1 MSELLR
7 ENRQYLAPFA
17 LAVLLILGNIFFAV
31 RIILPAWNTNRDL
44 NTQVAD
50 GQAVAARA
58 MQPTESETDLLQARV
73 ENSQADLDAAAQI
86 FLSGDAADGILD
98 RIYQYAAES
107 MVEIT
112 ALQLQPTTPLAADDS
127 YEARIFVLEVQGI
140 TPYLM
145 SFLIRIRELAAPGVV
160 LNNLNIINNTL
171 KMELRLYTSS
181 FAPERDLADSPEPI
195 IPVSLR
201 ISATPIPP
209 TPMPSITPDPLVSA
223 TPIQPFAMS
232 ATPSA
237 PIDTP
242 TLSAITATPVPEA
255 VTVGVGVYDDTHAAV
270 QYTVGT
276 WTEIASYSG
285 YGGGYHYAT
294 EAGAEVRLTFLGTS
308 VAVQYVAFRNFGIFE
323 IYVDDTLVME
333 VDGYAERGVFGQLAT
348 VEGLPNGSH
357 TLVIRSTDRRNE
369 ASEGT
374 VIALDAVYVLE
385 EQSQN

>member
-50 GQAVAARA
+50 GQAVVARA

-73 ENSQADLDAAAQI
+73 ENSQADLNAAAQI

-145 SFLIRIRELAAPGVV
+145 SFLIRIRELATPGVV

-209 TPMPSITPDPLVSA
+209 TPMPSATVDPSVSTTPIQTLTAVSA
-223 TPIQPFAMS
+223 TPTVS
-232 ATPSA
+232 AS
-237 PIDTP
+237 P
-242 TLSAITATPVPEA
+242 TIGFTATPVPEA

-294 EAGAEVRLTFLGTS
+294 DPGAEVRLTFLGTS

-374 VIALDAVYVLE
+374 VIALDAVYILE